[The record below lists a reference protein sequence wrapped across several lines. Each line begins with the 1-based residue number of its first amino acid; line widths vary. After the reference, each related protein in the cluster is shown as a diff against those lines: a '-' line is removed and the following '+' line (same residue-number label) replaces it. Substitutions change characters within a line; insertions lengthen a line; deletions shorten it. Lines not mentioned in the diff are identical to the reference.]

1 MAQPSSKTPRVT
13 LPPAAAVPA
22 GSRTETVTLALRG
35 MITRG
40 DFAAGF
46 HLQEIPLA
54 ERLGVSRTPIREA
67 LAALAKEGLVE
78 PGPRRGYKVRTFA
91 VEEVSDAYEMRAT
104 LEGMACRLLAERGLA
119 ENEIRQVRDLL
130 DAGDQIIERGRF
142 TSREHDAW
150 GDMNARLHQ
159 FLVDAAA
166 NALLKS
172 FVQQTSQVPLA
183 GMRDHHWFEPDS
195 ENFATAQFAH
205 RDHHEI
211 FGAIIRRQ
219 SGRAETRMRE
229 HLYLS
234 RDLVRSRFRQQTVGF
249 GATSS
254 YRPSP
259 QKLTR

>member
-1 MAQPSSKTPRVT
+1 ME
-13 LPPAAAVPA
+13 AV
-22 GSRTETVTLALRG
+22 RLALRG
-35 MITRG
+35 MITGG
-40 DFAAGF
+40 DLPAGF

-54 ERLGVSRTPIREA
+54 EKLGVSRTPVRGALTA
-67 LAALAKEGLVE
+67 LANEGLVE

-104 LEGMACRLLAERGLA
+104 LEGMACRLLAERGLTQG
-119 ENEIRQVRDLL
+119 EIRQVRDLL
-130 DAGDQIIERGRF
+130 DSGDQIMERARF
-142 TSREHDAW
+142 TSAEHDAW
-150 GDMNARLHQ
+150 GDMNTQLHQ
-159 FLVDAAA
+159 FLVDATS

-183 GMRDHHWFEPDS
+183 SMRDHHWFEPDS
-195 ENFATAQFAH
+195 ENFATVQLAH

-219 SGRAETRMRE
+219 SGRAEARMRE

-234 RDLVRSRFRQQTVGF
+234 RDLVRSRFRQQTIGF
-249 GATSS
+249 DATAGS
-254 YRPSP
+254 RPSP

>member
-1 MAQPSSKTPRVT
+1 ME
-13 LPPAAAVPA
+13 AV
-22 GSRTETVTLALRG
+22 RLALRG
-35 MITRG
+35 MITGG
-40 DFAAGF
+40 DLPAGF

-54 ERLGVSRTPIREA
+54 ERLGVSRTPVRGALTA
-67 LAALAKEGLVE
+67 LANEGLVE

-119 ENEIRQVRDLL
+119 QSEIRQVRDLL
-130 DAGDQIIERGRF
+130 DAGDQIIERARF
-142 TSREHDAW
+142 TPAEHDAW
-150 GDMNARLHQ
+150 GDMNTQLHQ
-159 FLVDAAA
+159 FLVDATAH
-166 NALLKS
+166 ALLKS

-183 GMRDHHWFEPDS
+183 SMRDHHWFEPDS
-195 ENFATAQFAH
+195 ENFTTVQLAH

-211 FGAIIRRQ
+211 FDAIIRRQ
-219 SGRAETRMRE
+219 SGRAEARMRE

-249 GATSS
+249 DATAGS
-254 YRPSP
+254 RPSQ